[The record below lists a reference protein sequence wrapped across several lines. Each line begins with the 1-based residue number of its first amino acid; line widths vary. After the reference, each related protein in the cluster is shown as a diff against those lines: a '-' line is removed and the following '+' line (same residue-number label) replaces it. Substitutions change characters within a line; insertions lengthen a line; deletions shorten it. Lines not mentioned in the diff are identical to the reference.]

1 MKIENQNLIQGS
13 SYLRGEEYQFDR
25 VKFMI
30 DNMNENLA
38 FIEYL
43 KLNKNFSEEEK
54 LKSLEDFKQRF
65 QLYRTN
71 WKSNPINAY
80 KDNNFEN
87 YLPLCLDIETASICD
102 LACPHCF
109 REYIITPD
117 KIMNFELYKK
127 IIDTAVKW
135 KVPSI
140 KLNWRGEPLL
150 NPKLSKF
157 INYAK
162 NNGILEVSI
171 NTNATN
177 LDEKKSNELIDSGL
191 DLIIYSFDGGTK
203 KTYEKMRPSRFKNN
217 KFEDVLKN
225 IRQFNEIKKK
235 RMKKFPITKIQMV
248 LTNETRKEI
257 KNFYDLFSNCV
268 DDVTVTQYTERGG
281 NLDSIDIDKRNKLA
295 NYLNQNNLD
304 NETNFYVGADDEIY
318 VSSGRKPC
326 EQLFQRLMI
335 TFDGRVAMCCHDWGA
350 QHCLGFI
357 DKRSF
362 EIDKT
367 VRELEKNI
375 KDKKRGFELLA
386 NAKKPKKFN
395 EPDQKI
401 CSLESIWN
409 GNELNDIRK
418 LHQSKKL
425 DQIKICK
432 NCDFKDT
439 YEWKKIGE

>member
-13 SYLRGEEYQFDR
+13 SYLRGEKYKFDR

-30 DNMNENLA
+30 DNMDENLA

-43 KLNKNFSEEEK
+43 NLNKTFSKVEKIKALDNFK
-54 LKSLEDFKQRF
+54 KRF
-65 QLYRTN
+65 QVYRTN
-71 WKSNPINAY
+71 WKLNPTNAY
-80 KDNNFEN
+80 KDDNFKN

-150 NPKLSKF
+150 NPKLPKF

-162 NNGILEVSI
+162 TKGILEVSI

-177 LDEKKSNELIDSGL
+177 LDKKRSNELIDSGL

-203 KTYEKMRPSRFKNN
+203 KTYEKMRPSRFKSN

-225 IRQFNEIKKK
+225 IRQFSEIRKQ

-248 LTNETRKEI
+248 LTNESRKEI
-257 KNFYDLFSNCV
+257 NDFYDLFSTCV

-281 NLDSIDIDKRNKLA
+281 NLESISKDKKDKLI
-295 NYLNQNNLD
+295 NYLNENNLD
-304 NETNFYVGADDEIY
+304 KNTNFYVGADEEVYI
-318 VSSGRKPC
+318 SIERKPC
-326 EQLFQRLMI
+326 DQLFQRLMI

-357 DKRSF
+357 DKRAF

-367 VRELEKNI
+367 VKELERNI
-375 KDKKRGFELLA
+375 KDKKKGFELLI

-395 EPDQKI
+395 EPNKEI

-409 GNELNDIRK
+409 GNELNKVRK

-425 DQIKICK
+425 DQIEICK

>member
-191 DLIIYSFDGGTK
+191 DLIIYSF
-203 KTYEKMRPSRFKNN
+203 
-217 KFEDVLKN
+217 V
-225 IRQFNEIKKK
+225 Q
-235 RMKKFPITKIQMV
+235 
-248 LTNETRKEI
+248 
-257 KNFYDLFSNCV
+257 
-268 DDVTVTQYTERGG
+268 
-281 NLDSIDIDKRNKLA
+281 
-295 NYLNQNNLD
+295 
-304 NETNFYVGADDEIY
+304 
-318 VSSGRKPC
+318 
-326 EQLFQRLMI
+326 
-335 TFDGRVAMCCHDWGA
+335 
-350 QHCLGFI
+350 
-357 DKRSF
+357 
-362 EIDKT
+362 
-367 VRELEKNI
+367 
-375 KDKKRGFELLA
+375 
-386 NAKKPKKFN
+386 
-395 EPDQKI
+395 
-401 CSLESIWN
+401 
-409 GNELNDIRK
+409 
-418 LHQSKKL
+418 
-425 DQIKICK
+425 
-432 NCDFKDT
+432 
-439 YEWKKIGE
+439 

>member
-235 RMKKFPITKIQMV
+235 
-248 LTNETRKEI
+248 E
-257 KNFYDLFSNCV
+257 
-268 DDVTVTQYTERGG
+268 
-281 NLDSIDIDKRNKLA
+281 
-295 NYLNQNNLD
+295 
-304 NETNFYVGADDEIY
+304 
-318 VSSGRKPC
+318 
-326 EQLFQRLMI
+326 
-335 TFDGRVAMCCHDWGA
+335 
-350 QHCLGFI
+350 
-357 DKRSF
+357 
-362 EIDKT
+362 
-367 VRELEKNI
+367 
-375 KDKKRGFELLA
+375 
-386 NAKKPKKFN
+386 
-395 EPDQKI
+395 
-401 CSLESIWN
+401 
-409 GNELNDIRK
+409 
-418 LHQSKKL
+418 
-425 DQIKICK
+425 
-432 NCDFKDT
+432 
-439 YEWKKIGE
+439 